1 MEEIPNNHLGCKK
14 PYKYWDI
21 YYINW
26 CRISSINSMSG
37 RYGTLGAPGRLT
49 VAMKERFGFHH
60 PITSTSMVYLPTNL
74 ALNIN
79 MKPMYV
85 FLSPMDPLDII
96 PPFKKQ
102 TCSPLQKRKN
112 LFSWQC
118 WKQKL
123 PRSLTSKTQEEE
135 TCFQTHGFFGR

>member
-85 FLSPMDPLDII
+85 ILCPSDPLDKHVHLSKSRHVH
-96 PPFKKQ
+96 FFAKK
-102 TCSPLQKRKN
+102 KN
-112 LFSWQC
+112 LFFSGSVGN
-118 WKQKL
+118 KN
-123 PRSLTSKTQEEE
+123 SA
-135 TCFQTHGFFGR
+135 GV